1 MGREY
6 KEEDRPR
13 ELGRDKKIAKRIGR
27 GYKGEEKPSS
37 LTLTSLVSLKY
48 SETGT
53 QRDSS
58 N

>member
-1 MGREY
+1 MGREN

-13 ELGRDKKIAKRIGR
+13 ELRRDKKEAKRIGR
-27 GYKGEEKPSS
+27 GYKEEEKPSS
-37 LTLTSLVSLKY
+37 LTLTSLVYLKC

-53 QRDSS
+53 QRESS

>member
-1 MGREY
+1 MGRDN

-13 ELGRDKKIAKRIGR
+13 ELGRDKKEAKRIGR

-37 LTLTSLVSLKY
+37 LTLTSLVSLECL
-48 SETGT
+48 ETGT